1 MRDSSFLIHHSS
13 FSKMV
18 IKKNISLQRYNTF
31 GLPAKATNLIQI
43 HSEQQL
49 KASLK
54 LPYQPVFILGGGS
67 NMLLTKDIE
76 GLVLKNEIRGIKVLK
91 KNKNT
96 VVLKIGGGENWHAF
110 VLWCIQQGYGGV
122 ENLSLI
128 PGTVGASP
136 IQNIGA
142 YGVELKDIF
151 LKLDAIE
158 ITTGKKRTFTKANC
172 QFGYRDSVFKRTL
185 KGQYFITAIYLQ
197 LTHRTHQLN
206 MDYGAIKKIL
216 SDRKSKEPTIKAIS
230 DAVIHIRST
239 KLPDPA
245 DLGNS
250 GSFFKNPEISKSQ
263 FEQLQKRFPNIVF
276 YDLPNNRVKVPAGW
290 LIEQCGW
297 KGKRVGN
304 TGAHAKQALV
314 LVNYGAATGSEIEHL
329 AYDIIDSVQE
339 RFGIQLTPEVNII

>member
-1 MRDSSFLIHHSS
+1 
-13 FSKMV
+13 MV
-18 IKKNISLQRYNTF
+18 IKKNLSLQTYNTF
-31 GLPAKATNLIQI
+31 GLPAKAANLIKI
-43 HSEQQL
+43 NSEVQL
-49 KASLK
+49 KATLK

-67 NMLLTKDIE
+67 NMLLTKDVA
-76 GLVLKNEIRGIKVLK
+76 GLVLKNEIRGISVIR
-91 KNKNT
+91 KNKET
-96 VVLKIGGGENWHAF
+96 VALKIGGGENWHTF
-110 VLWCIQQGYGGV
+110 VLWCIKQGYGGV

-142 YGVELKDIF
+142 YGVELKDVF

-158 ITTGKKRTFTKANC
+158 IATGKKRTFTKEDC
-172 QFGYRDSVFKRTL
+172 LFGYRDSVFKKTL
-185 KGQYFITAIYLQ
+185 KGQYFITAVYLQ
-197 LTHRTHQLN
+197 LTHRAHQLN

-216 SDRKSKEPTIKAIS
+216 EERKIKSPTIKAIS
-230 DAVIHIRST
+230 DAVIHIRAT

-250 GSFFKNPEISKSQ
+250 GSFFKNPEISRQQ
-263 FEQLQKRFPNIVF
+263 FEQLQKRFPAIVF
-276 YDLPNNRVKVPAGW
+276 YDLPNNQVKVPAGW

-314 LVNYGAATGSEIEHL
+314 LVNYGAATGQEIEAL
-329 AYDIIDSVQE
+329 AYQIVDSVYK
-339 RFGIQLTPEVNII
+339 RFGIRLTPEVNII